1 MATFT
6 KRIDSAI
13 NGLTDRYNSH
23 WSPNW
28 QVSNPSYGESG
39 FLGVFTEWEDEWGD
53 WYGGLYNKSYRF
65 TGVTI
70 PQGATITS
78 AKITFTDSTTGTERA
93 LNFKI
98 IGVDEDNT
106 AEFTTSP
113 ISDARTRTHTSASV
127 DWDATFTPSAGT
139 TRDTSDIKTII
150 QEIVNRG
157 GWSSGNAIGIYLYD
171 DGTTEEEYYD
181 YKYWYSYNDDAP
193 LLTIVYETTSSSAS
207 PSASA
212 SATPSESFS
221 PSLSPSI
228 TPSAS
233 PSLSPSISVS
243 LSPSASIS
251 LSPSTSVSPSP
262 SPQPPFFGLKIAKP
276 GFDVLTETDPN
287 KLIFSSDYN
296 TLKYYKSGTITHSV
310 SEADN
315 TLYRTKS
322 YYTHN
327 LNFYPYFEVYC
338 KDDLMSGWQ
347 PVGKFEAGA
356 GAYRSFYAF
365 VTKTRLYVVAAG
377 YTGIG
382 GAGESYDVVFKYK
395 IFRNNLG
402 L

>member
-23 WSPNW
+23 WNPNW
-28 QVSNPSYGESG
+28 KVSNSTYGESG
-39 FLGVFTEWEDEWGD
+39 FIGVFTEFEDEWGE
-53 WYGGLYNKSYRF
+53 WFGGLYNKSYRF
-65 TGVTI
+65 TGITI

-78 AKITFTDSTTGTERA
+78 AKITFTDNTTGDERV

-150 QEIVNRG
+150 QEIINRG
-157 GWSSGNAIGIYLYD
+157 SWSSGNAIGIYLYD
-171 DGTTEEEYYD
+171 DGTSEEEYYTH
-181 YKYWYSYNDDAP
+181 KYWYSFSADAP
-193 LLTIVYETTSSSAS
+193 LLTIEYETASS
-207 PSASA
+207 
-212 SATPSESFS
+212 
-221 PSLSPSI
+221 SPSI
-228 TPSAS
+228 TSSAS
-233 PSLSPSISVS
+233 PSLSPSIS
-243 LSPSASIS
+243 IS
-251 LSPSTSVSPSP
+251 LSPSISISVSPSLSASPSP
-262 SPQPPFFGLKIAKP
+262 SPQPPFFGLKIAKS
-276 GFDVLTETDPN
+276 GFNILEETDPN
-287 KLIFSSDYN
+287 KLIFSSEYN
-296 TLKYYKSGTITHSV
+296 TLKYYKGGTITHSV

-322 YYTHN
+322 YYTHD

-338 KDDLMSGWQ
+338 KDNLMSGWQ

-356 GAYRSFYAF
+356 GSYRSFYAY
-365 VTKTRLYVVAAG
+365 VTKTKLYVVASG

-382 GAGESYDVVFKYK
+382 GAGETYDVVFYYK